1 MPSMARNYVGGSSTG
16 RFFAEPK
23 ASHSI
28 ILPTTA
34 VRTKGNY
41 DGLETRCKLQPRA
54 LLRLRR
60 PANALTRPHLMKLRN
75 ETTPPSPS
83 DLHLTKL
90 RNTGRLLSAVSARG
104 ILNRLCHRIQCEMT
118 TNRKLLEQAYAA
130 FNARDIDAALA
141 TMDVDVVW
149 PNGME
154 GGNVY
159 GHDGVRDY
167 WLRQWSMIDP
177 HVDPVRFETD
187 ENGCILAEVHQVVR
201 NLAGDVIKDQMVR
214 HAYVI
219 EDGRIKSMDIR
230 KP

>member
-1 MPSMARNYVGGSSTG
+1 
-16 RFFAEPK
+16 
-23 ASHSI
+23 
-28 ILPTTA
+28 
-34 VRTKGNY
+34 
-41 DGLETRCKLQPRA
+41 
-54 LLRLRR
+54 
-60 PANALTRPHLMKLRN
+60 
-75 ETTPPSPS
+75 
-83 DLHLTKL
+83 
-90 RNTGRLLSAVSARG
+90 
-104 ILNRLCHRIQCEMT
+104 MT
-118 TNRKLLEQAYAA
+118 TDRKILERAYAA

-177 HVDPVRFETD
+177 HVDPVRFETG
-187 ENGCILAEVHQVVR
+187 ENGCVLVEVHQVVR

-219 EDGRIKSMDIR
+219 ENGRIKSMDIR